1 MKKPIS
7 IVIILI
13 ALFLLFITSCKY
25 ENVEFKQVEDF
36 KLDKLSLKEVTG
48 TLVVG
53 ISNPNRYKIKIKEYD
68 VNMTFNNIDFHAANP
83 DADIIIPSKSD
94 TLVTV
99 PVNLTVESNLLSLKT
114 IQSLTKT
121 LSEKSAELSM
131 KGYLKVKV
139 GLLTKKI
146 PVDEKTVVNFNK
158 NH

>member
-1 MKKPIS
+1 MKKPIPLL
-7 IVIILI
+7 IVLNISFILTL
-13 ALFLLFITSCKY
+13 ASCKY
-25 ENVEFKQVEDF
+25 ENVEFKEVENF

-53 ISNPNRYKIKIKEYD
+53 ISNPNKYKIKITEYD
-68 VNMTFNNIDFHAANP
+68 VNMTFNNIDFHAVNP
-83 DADIIIPSKSD
+83 NADIIIPSKSD

-99 PVNLTVESNLLSLKT
+99 PVNLTVESNLLSFKT
-114 IQSLTKT
+114 IQILTKT
-121 LSEKSAELSM
+121 LSEKSAELTM
-131 KGYLKVKV
+131 KGYLNVRV